1 MKKILLINGHPNPDS
16 FCYSLAKAYSKGV
29 GEQATLRQI
38 DVARLNFD
46 VGALKHFDSFE
57 IPVDLQKA
65 QADIRWANHIVI
77 VHPIWWATMPA
88 LLKSFIE
95 QTFLMG
101 FAAKYEKSGKIT
113 KLLTDKSMRV
123 ISTLDTPVFLYK
135 SFLGNPSFKVHKAN
149 FSFCGIKPIRQTY
162 LGPVVKSDEV
172 KRKKWIKKVE
182 QLGKRLV

>member
-16 FCYSLAKAYSKGV
+16 FCYSLAKAYRQGV
-29 GEQATLRQI
+29 GAQANFRQI
-38 DVARLNFD
+38 DVAHLTFD

-57 IPVDLQKA
+57 IPEDLRKA
-65 QADIRWANHIVI
+65 QEDIGWANHIVI

-101 FAAKYEKSGKIT
+101 FAAQYEKNGKIT
-113 KLLTDKSMRV
+113 KLLTGKSVRV

-162 LGPVVKSDEV
+162 IGPVVKSDDA
-172 KRKKWIKKVE
+172 KRKQWLRSVE
-182 QLGKRLV
+182 QLGKKLK